1 MFPELRKWNIALAT
15 LIVTLSS
22 TVAVTALWRA
32 ARNSTQFR
40 IGSELIL
47 NFSIGENTDTPNTVF
62 SHTAKLC
69 LSSDSSSIVVYFI
82 IAATTSI

>member
-1 MFPELRKWNIALAT
+1 LAT
-15 LIVTLSS
+15 LIVTVSS
-22 TVAVTALWRA
+22 KMAVTALGRA

-40 IGSELIL
+40 ISWQLVV

-62 SHTAKLC
+62 HQVAKQC
-69 LSSDSSSIVVYFI
+69 LPSGSSSIAVYFI